1 MTIYHFLEMIKVAI
15 CGGIG
20 SGKST
25 VCRMFEERGV
35 AVYDSDARAK
45 ALMNESAEVREALVT
60 EFGEECYLDGSL
72 NRPYLASKVF
82 GSEEQL
88 ARLNAIVHPA
98 VKSDFLAW
106 AEEQEGDY
114 CILETAILFES
125 GFDKFVDKTVAV
137 LAPQPLRVMRAMER
151 DGATKEQIEAR
162 IKVQMSDDELM
173 RRCDFAIVNIHLED
187 VEKDVAELA
196 YRFKVLANEQSR

>member
-1 MTIYHFLEMIKVAI
+1 MIKVAI

-25 VCRMFEERGV
+25 VCRMFAERGV
-35 AVYDSDARAK
+35 AVYDSDSRAK
-45 ALMNESAEVREALVT
+45 ALMNESGELRAALVV
-60 EFGEECYLDGSL
+60 EFGEECYEGGEL
-72 NRPYLASKVF
+72 NRSYLAGKVF

-88 ARLNAIVHPA
+88 AKLNSIVHPI
-98 VKSDFLAW
+98 VKADFLRW

-114 CILETAILFES
+114 CIVETAILFES
-125 GFDKFVDKTVAV
+125 GFDALVDVKVAV

-151 DGATKEQIEAR
+151 DGATKEQVEAR
-162 IKVQMSDDELM
+162 IKAQMSDDELM
-173 RRCDFAIVNIHLED
+173 TRCDFAIVNIHLED

-196 YRFKVLANEQSR
+196 YRFKMMNNG

>member
-1 MTIYHFLEMIKVAI
+1 MIKVAV

-25 VCRMFEERGV
+25 VCQMFAERGV
-35 AVYDSDARAK
+35 AVYDSDSRAK
-45 ALMNESAEVREALVT
+45 ALMNESAELREALVAA
-60 EFGEECYLDGSL
+60 FGEECYEGNSL

-88 ARLNAIVHPA
+88 AKLNSIVHPA
-98 VKSDFLAW
+98 VKADFLAW

-125 GFDKFVDKTVAV
+125 GFDALVDKKVAV

-151 DGATKEQIEAR
+151 DGASKEQVEAR
-162 IKVQMSDDELM
+162 IKAQMSDDELM

-196 YRFKVLANEQSR
+196 YRFKLIANEKSR

>member
-1 MTIYHFLEMIKVAI
+1 MIKVAI

-25 VCRMFEERGV
+25 VCRMFAERG
-35 AVYDSDARAK
+35 AAHYDSDSRAK
-45 ALMNESAEVREALVT
+45 ALMNESEELRKALVA
-60 EFGEECYLDGSL
+60 EFGEECYEGGTL
-72 NRPYLASKVF
+72 NRSYLASKVF

-88 ARLNAIVHPA
+88 AKLNSIVHPA
-98 VKSDFLAW
+98 VKADFLAW

-125 GFDKFVDKTVAV
+125 GFDALVDKKVAV

-196 YRFKVLANEQSR
+196 YRFKMMNNA